1 MPPTRLGTST
11 VAHQSASGLYE
22 TPPPNIARTQG
33 KFRITV
39 NHPGSALPGHDDH
52 GYGPLAAVV
61 ESFMDPDTLISMHQ
75 HRNEEIVSWV
85 PAGVMRHDD
94 GDGNKLVTDS
104 EHVMVMG
111 AGSGFWH
118 EERTLADDPPL
129 RMLQIFVRPHS
140 LDLPPGIQ
148 HEPVPDP
155 VVGEWRHVFQPAGD
169 DGDAPLTVRNDAHL
183 YDVRLGAGDTVDFP
197 ERDGWDTYFY
207 VFEGSVE
214 VDGTSFGKADSGL
227 LVDEPDASV
236 AASEDTTMVA
246 FLLNPDAEVTRQ
258 GTVGR

>member
-1 MPPTRLGTST
+1 MAS
-11 VAHQSASGLYE
+11 QSPSGLYE
-22 TPPPNIARTQG
+22 TPPPDIARTQG

-39 NHPGSALPGHDDH
+39 NHPGRALPDHDDH

-75 HRNEEIVSWV
+75 HRNEEIISWV

-94 GDGNKLVTDS
+94 GDGNELVTDAD
-104 EHVMVMG
+104 HVMVMG

-118 EERTLADDPPL
+118 EERTLPDDPPL

-155 VVGEWRHVFQPAGD
+155 VAGEWRHVFGPA
-169 DGDAPLTVRNDAHL
+169 DGDHGAPLTVRNDAHL

-197 ERDGWDTYFY
+197 SIAGWDTYFY
-207 VFEGSVE
+207 VFEGGVE
-214 VDGTSFGKADSGL
+214 VDGTSFEQADSGL
-227 LVDEPDASV
+227 LVDEPEASV
-236 AASEDTTMVA
+236 AATEDTTMVA
-246 FLLNPDAEVTRQ
+246 FHLNPDAEITRQ

>member
-1 MPPTRLGTST
+1 
-11 VAHQSASGLYE
+11 VAHQSPGGLYE
-22 TPPPNIARTQG
+22 TPPPDVARTRG

-39 NHPGSALPGHDDH
+39 NHPGRALPDHDDH

-75 HRNEEIVSWV
+75 HQNEEIISWV

-94 GDGNKLVTDS
+94 GDGNELVTDP

-118 EERTLADDPPL
+118 EERTLPEDPPL

-155 VVGEWRHVFQPAGD
+155 VAGEWRHVFGPAGD
-169 DGDAPLTVRNDAHL
+169 AHDHDAPVSVRNDAHL
-183 YDVRLGAGDTVDFP
+183 YDVRLGAGDAVDFP
-197 ERDGWDTYFY
+197 ARDGWDTYFY
-207 VFEGSVE
+207 VFEGAIE
-214 VDGTSFGKADSGL
+214 VGDVPFGKTDSGL
-227 LVDEPDASV
+227 LVGDTDAAV
-236 AASEDTTMVA
+236 AATEDTTMVA
-246 FLLNPDAEVTRQ
+246 FLLNPDADVTRQ

>member
-1 MPPTRLGTST
+1 
-11 VAHQSASGLYE
+11 
-22 TPPPNIARTQG
+22 
-33 KFRITV
+33 
-39 NHPGSALPGHDDH
+39 
-52 GYGPLAAVV
+52 
-61 ESFMDPDTLISMHQ
+61 
-75 HRNEEIVSWV
+75 
-85 PAGVMRHDD
+85 MRHDD
-94 GDGNKLVTDS
+94 GEGNKLVTDS
-104 EHVMVMG
+104 DHLMEMG
-111 AGSGFWH
+111 AGSEFWH
-118 EERTLADDPPL
+118 EERTLPDDPPL

-169 DGDAPLTVRNDAHL
+169 DDDAPLTVRNDAHL

-197 ERDGWDTYFY
+197 AMDGWDTYFY

-214 VDGTSFGKADSGL
+214 VDGVAFGKTDSGL
-227 LVDEPDASV
+227 LVDEPDAAA

-246 FLLNPDAEVTRQ
+246 FLLNPDAEITRQ

>member
-1 MPPTRLGTST
+1 M
-11 VAHQSASGLYE
+11 AHQSVGGLYE
-22 TPPPNIARTQG
+22 TPPPTIARTQG

-39 NHPGSALPGHDDH
+39 NHPGRALPDHGDH

-94 GDGNKLVTDS
+94 GEGNKLVTDA
-104 EHVMVMG
+104 EHVMAMG

-118 EERTLADDPPL
+118 EERTLPGDPPL

-155 VVGEWRHVFQPAGD
+155 VVGEWRHVFQPQGE
-169 DGDAPLTVRNDAHL
+169 DGDAPLAVRNDVHL
-183 YDVRLGAGDTVDFP
+183 YDVRLGARDAVAFP
-197 ERDGWDTYFY
+197 TREGWDTYFY
-207 VFEGSVE
+207 VFDGAVD
-214 VDGTSFGKADSGL
+214 VDGVRFGTADSGL
-227 LVDEPDASV
+227 LVDAPGATV
-236 AASEDTTMVA
+236 AATEDTTMVA
-246 FLLNPDAEVTRQ
+246 FLLNPDADVTRQ
-258 GTVGR
+258 GTIGR